1 MKKVLQTVEIE
12 VCVEYPVIETSEEAP
27 RGQGWKYTF
36 LFNNV
41 HAVTMRR
48 GRKKDRSEQQQ
59 RHDLL
64 LHKSRYGPLAY
75 YKTRLE
81 DLSKT
86 IEQYRRTLHVVVSF
100 WPRMLCRV
108 FMDSLVPK
116 PAVDLVR
123 GLCRTS
129 QCCVTF
135 IRTVDLI
142 ARLPA
147 RCCDIR
153 SRQQFRYPS

>member
-1 MKKVLQTVEIE
+1 M
-12 VCVEYPVIETSEEAP
+12 IETSEEAP
-27 RGQGWKYTF
+27 RGQGWKYAF

-41 HAVTMRR
+41 HAVTMRW
-48 GRKKDRSEQQQ
+48 GRKKDRFEQQQ

-64 LHKSRYGPLAY
+64 LHKSRYDPLAY
-75 YKTRLE
+75 YETCLE

-100 WPRMLCRV
+100 LPRMLCRV